1 MRSSENQVA
10 SSRQSLRHNTDSA
23 YNFVAYDLV
32 KSALS
37 ESQAEV
43 EEKNSHNVRFRA
55 L

>member
-10 SSRQSLRHNTDSA
+10 SSRQSPRHNTDSA
-23 YNFVAYDLV
+23 YNFVAYDPV

-43 EEKNSHNVRFRA
+43 EE
-55 L
+55 